1 MALLNDIGILEAMR
15 KKEVS
20 ISPLSP
26 DRIQPASVDLSI
38 GDTYAKHGDASIDLS
53 KLSVKELKALE
64 NQKSLPNEGI
74 TLAPGESVICYTRET
89 ITFSR
94 QICGTI
100 CNRSSVVRWGIDA
113 AKANFIN
120 PGFSGCMPLVIHNF
134 GRSFVTLKPGMIVCQ
149 LRLDRLEAR
158 TIHTYEDRHDPSVFG
173 NVAEAA
179 GFSKGKL
186 TKRADDPLSKFLH
199 EKISEV
205 TAGK

>member
-1 MALLNDIGILEAMR
+1 MPILNDRGILEAMR
-15 KKEVS
+15 KEEIS
-20 ISPLSP
+20 ISPLPP

-38 GDTYAKHGDASIDLS
+38 GDTYAKHDNASIDFL
-53 KLSVKELKALE
+53 KLSTEELKALE
-64 NQKSLPNEGI
+64 NQRPFPKDGV
-74 TLAPGESVICYTRET
+74 TLEPGESIVCYTREK
-89 ITFSR
+89 ITFSK

-100 CNRSSVVRWGIDA
+100 YNRSSVVRWGIDA
-113 AKANFIN
+113 AKADFIN

-134 GRSFVTLKPGMIVCQ
+134 GRSFVTLKPGMIICQ
-149 LRLDRLEAR
+149 LQLNKLDVP

-173 NVAEAA
+173 DIAEAA
-179 GFSKGKL
+179 GFSSDKL